1 MLGGFHDMAVKDFL
15 KLAQIRPEH
24 PRVEFLGR
32 LARAFM
38 RFPYENLTK
47 IIRAHEI
54 ADPIERLRLPA
65 TIFGEHVEFGAGG
78 TCFSLTYYFRNILA
92 QCGYVCDTVLCD
104 RSYGPD
110 THCALIARIDG
121 VRYLV
126 DPGYLLEHPLALPD
140 RGIARCTSPTG
151 EVMLTRLGATSQYL
165 LSTVSGGKTSL
176 RYRLKDVPVCD
187 EVFLAKWIDSFSW
200 AQMRH
205 VCITR
210 LGDNGQIY
218 MRDQHLRHSTAE
230 RRAQEKITT
239 RYEAVV
245 ADTFGISAAVVERA
259 RSYLK

>member
-1 MLGGFHDMAVKDFL
+1 MAHDDAVQDFL

-32 LARAFM
+32 LVRAFM

-47 IIRAHEI
+47 IIRAHECS
-54 ADPIERLRLPA
+54 DPIERLRLPS

-110 THCALIARIDG
+110 THCALIACIDG
-121 VRYLV
+121 ARYLV
-126 DPGYLLEHPLALPD
+126 DPGYLLEHPLVLPP
-140 RGIARCTSPTG
+140 RGIARCVSPTG

-165 LSTVSGGKTSL
+165 LSTVAGGKTTL
-176 RYRLKDVPVCD
+176 RYRLKDVPVGD
-187 EVFLAKWIDSFSW
+187 EVFHAKWIDSFSW

-210 LGDNGQIY
+210 LEGNGQIY
-218 MRDQHLRHSTAE
+218 MRDAHLRYSTAE
-230 RRAQEKITT
+230 RRAQEKIQHN
-239 RYEAVV
+239 YAHVV
-245 ADTFGISAAVVERA
+245 SHTFGIRADIVERA
-259 RSYLK
+259 RNYIGDT